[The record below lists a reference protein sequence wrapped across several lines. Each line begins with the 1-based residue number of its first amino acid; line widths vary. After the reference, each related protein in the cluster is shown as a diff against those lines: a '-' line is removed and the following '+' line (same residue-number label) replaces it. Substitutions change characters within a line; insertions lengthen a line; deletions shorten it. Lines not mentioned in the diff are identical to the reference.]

1 MGNLPLSLEHLEDKD
16 ETIET
21 LFIKNSAKWHK
32 SCKDKFNSKEQKR
45 AMRRKLKDDLEN
57 ACETSY
63 KPPKHRKKDDQVKDN
78 VERCFVCDEVG
89 TVGVDLHEASTF
101 TVDMRVQECALILG
115 DMDLVRKLST
125 GDMRAQDA
133 KYHRNCLVSLYN
145 RKRSQKIGTEN
156 EEKEKVIKA
165 IALAELI
172 AHIDETRTDEAYK
185 VNGVTELK
193 LADLTKLYKARIEQL
208 HGSIIKERI
217 HGTHLKHKILAYFP
231 DMGEYKIGNL
241 VHLALQDDVG
251 LALKQA
257 FEDRD
262 STTVQM
268 ANCAQ
273 MIRKDI
279 LSNKYAF
286 DGIFEK
292 GCQIDSIPPSL
303 LSFVQMLLVGPNIK
317 SQTESEVSQAAKT
330 ICQVIQYNTYK
341 RKTTASN
348 SVRHN
353 RDCETPL
360 SLYTGIMVHGKTG
373 NKELI
378 DTLFK
383 LGVSVS
389 YD

>member
-1 MGNLPLSLEHLEDKD
+1 
-16 ETIET
+16 
-21 LFIKNSAKWHK
+21 
-32 SCKDKFNSKEQKR
+32 
-45 AMRRKLKDDLEN
+45 
-57 ACETSY
+57 
-63 KPPKHRKKDDQVKDN
+63 
-78 VERCFVCDEVG
+78 
-89 TVGVDLHEASTF
+89 
-101 TVDMRVQECALILG
+101 MRVRECALILG

-145 RKRSQKIGTEN
+145 RKRSQKIGTEK
-156 EEKEKVIKA
+156 EEKEKIIKA

-172 AHIDETRTDEAYK
+172 AHIEETRADEAYK
-185 VNGVTELK
+185 VNCVTELK

-217 HGTHLKHKILAYFP
+217 HGTHFKHKILAYFP

-241 VHLALQDDVG
+241 VHLAFQDDVG

-292 GCQIDSIPPSL
+292 GCQIDSIPLSL
-303 LSFVQMLLVGPNIK
+303 LSVVQMLLVGPNIK
-317 SQTESEVSQAAKT
+317 SKT
-330 ICQVIQYNTYK
+330 I
-341 RKTTASN
+341 
-348 SVRHN
+348 
-353 RDCETPL
+353 
-360 SLYTGIMVHGKTG
+360 
-373 NKELI
+373 
-378 DTLFK
+378 
-383 LGVSVS
+383 
-389 YD
+389 